1 MNRTVLYENIKKIL
15 SNKNEI
21 IFVYLY
27 GSSLKVENPNDLDI
41 GIYIDATIIKEEDEF
56 DYSNRLSVELSYEF
70 KKEIDV
76 VILNYASLGL
86 LKNVIQGK
94 ILLSKNDNIKDEFIE
109 RVISEYMDY
118 YYYSKEYLKEV
129 LNGWYRTY

>member
-15 SNKNEI
+15 SDKDEI

-27 GSSLKVENPNDLDI
+27 GSSLEVENPKDLDI
-41 GIYIDATIIKEEDEF
+41 GFYIDETIIKEEDEF
-56 DYSNRLSVELSYEF
+56 DYSNRLSVELSYEL

-86 LKNVIQGK
+86 QKNVIQGK

-109 RVISEYMDY
+109 RVIREYMDY
-118 YYYSKEYLKEV
+118 YFYSKEYLKEV
-129 LNGWYRTY
+129 LNG

>member
-41 GIYIDATIIKEEDEF
+41 GIYIDETIIKEEDEF

-109 RVISEYMDY
+109 RVIREYMDY

-129 LNGWYRTY
+129 LNG